1 MLWVAISIASRVTFD
16 ELHLRTEYMIGG
28 VRIDIAGRPIR
39 FDPFCLLIAAR
50 RHADVLSDP
59 A

>member
-1 MLWVAISIASRVTFD
+1 MLSVAISVASHVTFD

-28 VRIDIAGRPIR
+28 VRIDIAGLR
-39 FDPFCLLIAAR
+39 FDLFCLLIAAR
-50 RHADVLSDP
+50 RYGDVLRDP

>member
-1 MLWVAISIASRVTFD
+1 MLWVAISVASHITFD

-28 VRIDIAGRPIR
+28 VWIDIAGRLIR
-39 FDPFCLLIAAR
+39 FDLFCLLIAAR
-50 RHADVLSDP
+50 RYGDVLRDP